1 MSKIDAVLLAGA
13 PAGPELNP
21 ADGSISRA
29 MVDIAGKT
37 MLQHIFDA
45 LRASNSI
52 GKITAVGEVSADGV
66 DIVTPPGKDLM
77 SSMKNG
83 LDALKSDS
91 HTLIVS
97 ADIPLLTPE
106 AVDDFIAKAV
116 PMNVDLAI
124 PIITRESC
132 EKSYPGM
139 ARTYLTTADG
149 VFTAG
154 NIMLLS
160 PGFLENNWE
169 TVAGAY
175 AARKHVVKLARMIGM
190 GVLLRV
196 IVGKFIPSVLKIA
209 TLEQAVSNM
218 LGAKVAAVISDYA
231 EIGEDVDKP
240 SDLAAVRRILGGD

>member
-1 MSKIDAVLLAGA
+1 MTKTDAVLLAGA

-37 MLQHIFDA
+37 MLQRIVDA
-45 LRASNSI
+45 LRASDSI
-52 GKITAVGEVSADGV
+52 GRITAVGEVSAGGI
-66 DIVTPPGKDLM
+66 DIVTPPGSDLM
-77 SSMKNG
+77 TSMKNG

-106 AVDDFIAKAV
+106 AVDDFITRAA
-116 PMNVDLAI
+116 PMNADLAI
-124 PIITRESC
+124 PIITKDSC
-132 EKSYPGM
+132 ERSYPGM

-160 PGFLENNWE
+160 PGFLDKHWE
-169 TVAGAY
+169 TVADAY
-175 AARKHVVKLARMIGM
+175 AARKHVVRLACMIGM

-196 IVGKFIPSVLKIA
+196 IIGRFIPSALKISM
-209 TLEQAVSNM
+209 LEQAVSNM

-240 SDLAAVRRILGGD
+240 SDLAAVRRILGNK